1 MERVTDSSP
10 ATTSIDAVHRTWSC
24 VLFDL
29 DGTIADSAPGI
40 ISRMKK
46 TLATVGAVVPSD
58 ESLLAWVGPPILD
71 SFRDF
76 AGMDPLQSQIALTEY
91 RRQVGIEGAEAG
103 TAIFPGVAGLLARIS
118 EAGIPLGL
126 ATSKPESQANAIL
139 DHFNLTQYF
148 TVVTGASEDEVRS
161 SKADVVGEALRRL
174 AAAGADVSRTVL
186 VGDRLHDIEG
196 AAAHGVPTILVE
208 WGYGSP
214 AEAEGA
220 LAVVHSVDALS
231 QLIIG

>member
-1 MERVTDSSP
+1 MGRVTDLYLAS
-10 ATTSIDAVHRTWSC
+10 TTVAFKRTWSC

-29 DGTIADSAPGI
+29 DGTIVDSAPGI
-40 ISRMKK
+40 ISRMKR
-46 TLATVGAVVPSD
+46 TLANVGSVIPSD
-58 ESLLAWVGPPILD
+58 ESLLQWVGPPLLD

-76 AGMDPLQSQIALTEY
+76 AGMDPLQAQLALTEY
-91 RRQVGIEGAEAG
+91 RHQVAIEGAEVG
-103 TAIFPGVAGLLARIS
+103 TAVFPGLAGLLARIS
-118 EAGIPLGL
+118 AAGIPLGL
-126 ATSKPESQANAIL
+126 ATSKPESQANTIL
-139 DHFNLTQYF
+139 DHFGLSQYF

-174 AAAGADVSRTVL
+174 ADAGVDTSRTVL
-186 VGDRLHDIEG
+186 VGDRHHDVDG

-220 LAVVHSVDALS
+220 LAVVHDVDALYK
-231 QLIIG
+231 LIIG